1 MDNRL
6 PPNSF
11 RCPRC
16 SEEVPVGARQCRS
29 CGSSADCGWEETDAE
44 YAMGGYDED
53 SDFDYDDFVER
64 EFGTDGGP
72 PLSEIRE
79 LRFRLVILAVL
90 IALLLPI
97 LWGYL

>member
-1 MDNRL
+1 
-6 PPNSF
+6 
-11 RCPRC
+11 
-16 SEEVPVGARQCRS
+16 
-29 CGSSADCGWEETDAE
+29 
-44 YAMGGYDED
+44 MGGYDED